1 LIVGLDVPESCDDL
15 DAVVD
20 GLAAAALTQDS
31 PVLETGDE
39 VLDAAVCGVVV
50 VLDDPAEVVVLWT
63 GDGGD
68 AVS

>member
-1 LIVGLDVPESCDDL
+1 M
-15 DAVVD
+15 
-20 GLAAAALTQDS
+20 AAAALTQDS